1 MRRGDVW
8 TVSGPGFAG
17 KPRPAAIKQD
27 ERFDTTATIT
37 ICPFTSFETEA
48 ELFRIVVEPTME
60 NGLREAS
67 RLMADKV
74 TTVPRGN
81 LGRRIGR
88 LSADELA
95 RLDMAVM
102 TFLGLTPDSTF

>member
-1 MRRGDVW
+1 
-8 TVSGPGFAG
+8 
-17 KPRPAAIKQD
+17 
-27 ERFDTTATIT
+27 
-37 ICPFTSFETEA
+37 
-48 ELFRIVVEPTME
+48 ME